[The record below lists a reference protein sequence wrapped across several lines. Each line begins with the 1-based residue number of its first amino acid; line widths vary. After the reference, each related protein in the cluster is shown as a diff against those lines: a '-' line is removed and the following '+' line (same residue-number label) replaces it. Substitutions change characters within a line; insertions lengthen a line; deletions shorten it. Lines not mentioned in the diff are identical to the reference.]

1 MLQNQITAQSKAPVL
16 QKNSSS
22 GKSLPSGPVAQ
33 LCGNENE
40 KNKKED
46 KKNEFW
52 SATDTG
58 QSELNAGVKQLKSS
72 PNFSPIQLKK
82 AINTGVAQLAP
93 FEYSEEEK
101 PMLSVGKLSK
111 NIGIHDGKKE
121 KKEAFKY
128 ADSELKEEK
137 VKNIAKNYVGNEEAE
152 LGDLEENYPDV
163 DYSET
168 IMGDLED
175 YYPDVD
181 YSYDANGM
189 EKTQK
194 RVGSDQFVGGRFNE
208 NTLGS
213 GSKGYKGSKSD
224 ETVDTSK
231 LIHTTGSAA
240 AMGNIENYG
249 IDPSFT
255 RTDNRFGQ
263 AYYVTNGVKTSRSEL
278 VHHGMKG
285 YHSLE
290 YKTGKEGGGKI
301 LDLTQDKSDKVFT
314 EQYPQGVR
322 RHALEN
328 KFNGVAYPSQRDD
341 TGVNFAIYNEFNK
354 TIGSRDKDATK
365 TWTDEERESMRLDSQ
380 AQG

>member
-1 MLQNQITAQSKAPVL
+1 MLQNRITAQSKAPVQ

-22 GKSLPSGPVAQ
+22 GKSLSSGPVAQ

-52 SATDTG
+52 SATDIG

-82 AINTGVAQLAP
+82 AINTGVTQLAP
-93 FEYSEEEK
+93 FEYSEAEK
-101 PMLSVGKLSK
+101 PMLPVGKLSK
-111 NIGIHDGKKE
+111 NIGIHDDKKE
-121 KKEAFKY
+121 KKEAFKF
-128 ADSELKEEK
+128 ADSERKEEK
-137 VKNIAKNYVGNEEAE
+137 VKNIAKNYVGNQEAE
-152 LGDLEENYPDV
+152 LGDLDDNYPDV

-168 IMGDLED
+168 IMGDLEE

-181 YSYDANGM
+181 YSYDGNGM

-213 GSKGYKGSKSD
+213 GTKGYKGSKSD
-224 ETVDTSK
+224 EQVDTSK
-231 LIHTTGSAA
+231 LLHTTGSAG
-240 AMGNIENYG
+240 AMGNIEKFG

-263 AYYVTNGVKTSRSEL
+263 AFYVTSDIDTSRSEL
-278 VHHGMKG
+278 VHHDMEAH
-285 YHSLE
+285 HSLE
-290 YKTGKEGGGKI
+290 YKAGEEGGGKI

-314 EQYPQGVR
+314 EEYPQGVR
-322 RHALEN
+322 RHALKN
-328 KFNGVAYPSQRDD
+328 DFNGVAYPSQRGA
-341 TGVNFAIYNEFNK
+341 GVNFAVYNEFNK

-380 AQG
+380 AHK